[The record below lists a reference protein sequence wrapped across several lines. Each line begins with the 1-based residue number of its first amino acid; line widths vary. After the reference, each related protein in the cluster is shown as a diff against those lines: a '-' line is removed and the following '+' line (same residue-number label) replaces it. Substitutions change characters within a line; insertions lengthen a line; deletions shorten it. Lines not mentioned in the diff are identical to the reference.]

1 MSKPFFSIVIPA
13 FNAEGHIR
21 VLLNSIRDQTF
32 RDYEIIV
39 VCDSCTDRT
48 EEIAKE
54 YGAIT
59 ECVQFRSDGLTRDTA
74 LELLVS
80 GEWILFADD
89 DDWFCRE
96 DSFQTLA
103 DFIRTQDDTTDMIA
117 FGYECRNRGYIPPN
131 RQNIFVPRKDHVWSS
146 CWRASAIG
154 PARFGN
160 AVFCSDT
167 YFLKAMKSRVRHYE
181 LLDVPIYYYNFLR
194 QGSQT
199 DLFCKGII
207 KESPVAE

>member
-13 FNAEGHIR
+13 YNAEGHIR
-21 VLLNSIRDQTF
+21 VLLNSIREQTF

-48 EEIAKE
+48 EEIARE

-59 ECVQFRSDGLTRDTA
+59 DRVQFGRDGLTRDRG
-74 LELLVS
+74 LDLVH

-89 DDWFCRE
+89 DDWFCNVK
-96 DSFQTLA
+96 SFQKLA
-103 DFIRTQDDTTDMIA
+103 DFIRTQDDTVDLIA
-117 FGYECRNRGYIPPN
+117 FGYTCRNKGYIEPSRRN
-131 RQNIFVPRKDHVWSS
+131 VFVPRIDHVWSS
-146 CWRASAIG
+146 CWRASAVG
-154 PARFGN
+154 SARFGD

-167 YFLKAMKSRVRHYE
+167 YFLKAMKTRIKHVE
-181 LLDVPIYYYNFLR
+181 LLNYPVYYYNFMR
-194 QGSQT
+194 PGSQT

-207 KESPVAE
+207 RESPVAE